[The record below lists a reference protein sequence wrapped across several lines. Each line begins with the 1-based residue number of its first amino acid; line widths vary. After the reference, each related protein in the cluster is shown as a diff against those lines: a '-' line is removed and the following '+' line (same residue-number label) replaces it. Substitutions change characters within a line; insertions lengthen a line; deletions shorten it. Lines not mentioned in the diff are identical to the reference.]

1 MRVVQNV
8 ISNRFAV
15 PCEVFDFVM
24 VIPHAARHN
33 HVLLHLDGAGRPRIL
48 RDIVN
53 LKNNSWPFISVIYL
67 SRNKSI
73 IMAI

>member
-33 HVLLHLDGAGRPRIL
+33 HVLLHLDGAGRPKLL
-48 RDIVN
+48 RYSEAQGKGKIQKRVG
-53 LKNNSWPFISVIYL
+53 
-67 SRNKSI
+67 
-73 IMAI
+73 